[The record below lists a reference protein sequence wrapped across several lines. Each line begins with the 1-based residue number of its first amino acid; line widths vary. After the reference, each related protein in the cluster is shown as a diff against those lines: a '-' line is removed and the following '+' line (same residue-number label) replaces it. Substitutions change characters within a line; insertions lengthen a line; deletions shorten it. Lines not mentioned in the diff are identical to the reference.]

1 MFPFIPRHECAFE
14 RYFEKVIK
22 FAPKKLICRCDSS
35 LLGSFP
41 TQSTICLYVYAI
53 YHDSLASYKKHL

>member
-41 TQSTICLYVYAI
+41 TQSTICLYV
-53 YHDSLASYKKHL
+53 